1 MATHPALV
9 AAIVRSD
16 LYSFIRSIF
25 PIVSPGGA
33 FAGNWHIEAIAYH
46 LTLILQRHLKR
57 LIITLPPRNLKSIC
71 ASVAFPAFVLGHDPS
86 RRIICVSYSEALAR
100 KHAND
105 CRAVMRSSIY
115 GRVFP
120 NTRISPDKDTE
131 LEFATTCGGNRLA
144 TSVGGTLTGRGGNLI
159 VIDDPMKP
167 QDAYSVPERERVKQ
181 WYANTLLSRLDNKAE
196 DGIIAVM
203 QRLHVDDLIGHL
215 LQEGG
220 WYVLNL
226 PAIAE
231 DEESVELCHHRT
243 HLRQADLYPGVG

>member
-105 CRAVMRSSIY
+105 CRALMRSTLYRGI
-115 GRVFP
+115 FP
-120 NTRISPDKDTE
+120 ATRISLAKDTE
-131 LEFATTCGGNRLA
+131 TEVMTTA
-144 TSVGGTLTGRGGNLI
+144 RG
-159 VIDDPMKP
+159 
-167 QDAYSVPERERVKQ
+167 S
-181 WYANTLLSRLDNKAE
+181 
-196 DGIIAVM
+196 
-203 QRLHVDDLIGHL
+203 
-215 LQEGG
+215 
-220 WYVLNL
+220 
-226 PAIAE
+226 
-231 DEESVELCHHRT
+231 
-243 HLRQADLYPGVG
+243 